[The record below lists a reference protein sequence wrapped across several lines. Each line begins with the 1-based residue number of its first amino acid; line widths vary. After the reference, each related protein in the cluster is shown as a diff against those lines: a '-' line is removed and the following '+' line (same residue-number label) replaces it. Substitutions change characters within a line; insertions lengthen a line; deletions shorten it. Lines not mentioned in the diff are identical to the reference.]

1 MARKS
6 ILTFSDYGLFIGISR
21 LLLTFKNYFLFI
33 FMQLDISSS
42 TRQNVL
48 MVSGMHH
55 YVGPYS
61 PLEICS
67 LALIHCI
74 TNANAI
80 T

>member
-1 MARKS
+1 
-6 ILTFSDYGLFIGISR
+6 
-21 LLLTFKNYFLFI
+21 
-33 FMQLDISSS
+33 MQLDISSS